1 MLSYDPESMLALCS
15 KLQQPTL
22 LLQVVNS
29 ASCCVFAA
37 VGQGKADMMKRLL
50 GEEAP
55 ADPRDLPARMVRPG
69 DGELVWFLDTS
80 AAQHL

>member
-1 MLSYDPESMLALCS
+1 M
-15 KLQQPTL
+15 
-22 LLQVVNS
+22 
-29 ASCCVFAA
+29 FAA
-37 VGQGKADMMKRLL
+37 VGQGKADMMKKLL

-55 ADPRDLPARMVRPG
+55 ADPRDLPARMVRPQ